1 MLCSNKNYGK
11 VFMIIVERKQK
22 QITKQYIQYGHFSLD
37 NLTIS
42 RIHHVIVNNVSL
54 KLSHSLCQPSAIP
67 CVGIP
72 FPCKDHLSHMF
83 LGVPKCVSLY
93 LESNVGCHLLL
104 QMPGAS
110 AELRLLH

>member
-54 KLSHSLCQPSAIP
+54 KLSHTQKI
-67 CVGIP
+67 IIN
-72 FPCKDHLSHMF
+72 K
-83 LGVPKCVSLY
+83 
-93 LESNVGCHLLL
+93 
-104 QMPGAS
+104 
-110 AELRLLH
+110 